1 MAFPGH
7 AGRRWPLARWRSLTR
22 TAEAIDD
29 DGDALRGV
37 TKRFGDTVAV
47 DRVDLD
53 LADGEL
59 LALVGPSGCGKST
72 LLRVVAGLV
81 GADEGEVRLGD
92 AVVDDGSTS
101 VDPERRHVGLV
112 FQEHALFPHLTVGQN
127 VAFGLRSGSRRER
140 DAVRD
145 EWLERVGLGAHGSR
159 YPHELSGGERQRV
172 ALARALAPAPR
183 LMLLDEPFASL
194 DPNLR
199 AQIRAD
205 VVEILRATATPAV
218 FVTHDQGEAM
228 AVGDRVAVMRRRAH
242 RAARLARRRVP
253 RPEQPVRGR
262 VHGRRRLPADHGQR
276 RRARRRSWGPST
288 CRAAP
293 ARRRWRWPGP
303 TTSRSR
309 RRRTARPRSSAPSSG
324 APRGATRCASAP
336 APLVQ
341 SSRSHLVRA
350 ERGTRVR
357 VSLVAG
363 HRLVAV
369 EGDEP
374 APA

>member
-1 MAFPGH
+1 M
-7 AGRRWPLARWRSLTR
+7 T
-22 TAEAIDD
+22 
-29 DGDALRGV
+29 LRGV
-37 TKRFGDTVAV
+37 TKRFGNTVAV

-72 LLRVVAGLV
+72 LLRVVAGLI

-145 EWLERVGLGAHGSR
+145 AWLERVDLGAHGSR

-228 AVGDRVAVMRRRAH
+228 AVGDRVAVMRRGRLEQHASPVDVFH
-242 RAARLARRRVP
+242 APSNRFVAGFMGDAAF
-253 RPEQPVRGR
+253 
-262 VHGRRRLPADHGQR
+262 LPITANGD
-276 RRARRRSWGPST
+276 
-288 CRAAP
+288 
-293 ARRRWRWPGP
+293 GP
-303 TTSRSR
+303 TTELGPVDVPGGVRP
-309 RRRTARPRSSAPSSG
+309 TTVAMARPDDLTFEAAPNGEAEVVG
-324 APRGATRCASAP
+324 AEFRGATWCYTLRLGSGAV
-336 APLVQ
+336 VQ